1 MERIKNARWLFIAAM
16 ILQTIIF
23 GSGSALTKVAY
34 ESVTPLWCMTLRFG
48 LATVL
53 FVIVFGSRMSRQ
65 LRGVS
70 IRAWMPAATCMAISF
85 IACNVA
91 FSFTAVTT
99 VGFLVALPVV
109 FTPILGAIVNKHRYP
124 LGFIPFQAAVVCG
137 LYMLC
142 CNGGAL
148 TFGPGEAL
156 GIIAS
161 VAMAVSIVF
170 SQRLL
175 TQIDAVT
182 VAGTQVGVAF
192 VLSLLCA
199 LAFEAPVNV
208 VAIEPA
214 AWGTIIFLTVLSSCV
229 AFLLQSAALNVLS
242 STTVSLL
249 ITGEPVFTAL
259 FSFAILG
266 ETLSLMGF
274 AGAGMII
281 VSVVLATLYE
291 GRQSEQGVPVPATVQ
306 SSEVA
311 RIQPA
316 NVKAGRTAVG
326 ARVAA
331 PVLALSERMVSA
343 SAERALHHADVS
355 NRLFD
360 KHPPYLGATRFMTKG
375 FAAQDFSVRDF
386 VGRETTV
393 HPDRAA

>member
-34 ESVTPLWCMTLRFG
+34 DSVTPLWCMALRFG
-48 LATVL
+48 LATAL
-53 FVIVFGSRMSRQ
+53 FALIFGPRMMRQ

-70 IRAWMPAATCMAISF
+70 VRVWMPAAVCMAISF

-109 FTPILGAIVNKHRYP
+109 FTPILGSLINRQRYP
-124 LGFIPFQAAVVCG
+124 LAFIPFQVAVVCG
-137 LYMLC
+137 LYLLC

-161 VAMAVSIVF
+161 VAMAGSIVF

-175 TQIDAVT
+175 SHIDAVT
-182 VAGTQVGVAF
+182 VAGTQVGMAF
-192 VLSLLCA
+192 VLSLACA
-199 LAFEAPVNV
+199 LVLEPPVNL
-208 VAIEPA
+208 VAIEPV
-214 AWGTIIFLTVLSSCV
+214 AWGTIAFLAVLSSCV
-229 AFLLQSAALNVLS
+229 AFLLQSAALKVLS
-242 STTVSLL
+242 PTTVSLL

-266 ETLSLMGF
+266 ETLSVMGF

-291 GRQSEQGVPVPATVQ
+291 GRQSERPETAPAVA
-306 SSEVA
+306 SAVKVA
-311 RIQPA
+311 R
-316 NVKAGRTAVG
+316 VTKY
-326 ARVAA
+326 A
-331 PVLALSERMVSA
+331 PIVALSSRMLAAASSRSSQHASLPERM
-343 SAERALHHADVS
+343 LT
-355 NRLFD
+355 
-360 KHPPYLGATRFMTKG
+360 KHPRYLGATRF
-375 FAAQDFSVRDF
+375 AA
-386 VGRETTV
+386 REAAV
-393 HPDRAA
+393 PPERAA

>member
-34 ESVTPLWCMTLRFG
+34 DSVTPLWCMALRFG
-48 LATVL
+48 LATAIFML
-53 FVIVFGSRMSRQ
+53 IFGPRMMRQ

-70 IRAWMPAATCMAISF
+70 VRIWMPAATCMAISF

-109 FTPILGAIVNKHRYP
+109 FTPILGAIVNKQRYP

-148 TFGPGEAL
+148 TFGPGEVL

-161 VAMAVSIVF
+161 VAMAASIVF

-175 TQIDAVT
+175 SQIDAIT
-182 VAGTQVGVAF
+182 VAGTQVGMAF
-192 VLSLLCA
+192 VLSLVCA
-199 LAFEAPVNV
+199 LALEPPVNV
-208 VAIEPA
+208 AAIEPT
-214 AWGTIIFLTVLSSCV
+214 AWGTIVFLAVLSSCV
-229 AFLLQSAALNVLS
+229 AFLLQSAALKVLS

-266 ETLSLMGF
+266 ETLSLLGF
-274 AGAGMII
+274 AGAAMII
-281 VSVVLATLYE
+281 VAVVAATLYE
-291 GRQSEQGVPVPATVQ
+291 GRQGEHGVPAPVSAPSSQPVSLQAASVKPSRAVSVRAAT
-306 SSEVA
+306 
-311 RIQPA
+311 
-316 NVKAGRTAVG
+316 
-326 ARVAA
+326 
-331 PVLALSERMVSA
+331 PVLALSQRMVSA
-343 SAERALHHADVS
+343 ASTRISQRAQTAD
-355 NRLFD
+355 RLLT
-360 KHPPYLGATRFMTKG
+360 KNPPYLGATRFVANE
-375 FAAQDFSVRDF
+375 FATQEFGVRDF
-386 VGRETTV
+386 AGREKVV